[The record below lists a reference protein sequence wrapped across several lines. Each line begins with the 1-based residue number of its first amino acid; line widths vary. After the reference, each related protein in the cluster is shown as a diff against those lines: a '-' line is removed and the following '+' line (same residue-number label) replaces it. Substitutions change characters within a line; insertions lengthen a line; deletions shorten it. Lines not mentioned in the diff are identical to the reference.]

1 MIKKIAIPTAIFY
14 LHYTLVI
21 KYNLFIMRV
30 CFACLELGIYTG
42 CFGGM
47 SVVYN
52 VYIADLRFLLN

>member
-1 MIKKIAIPTAIFY
+1 MKHLRAGQLALIFY
-14 LHYTLVI
+14 YAL
-21 KYNLFIMRV
+21 
-30 CFACLELGIYTG
+30 LELGIYTG